1 MGEVTELFKKK
12 PSIIPEGECP
22 EETVARFH
30 AKLDLVLEE
39 FPSLTP
45 FEKYE
50 VMESV
55 AEMNKNIFQLY
66 FDMKKRLDYKEK
78 YE

>member
-1 MGEVTELFKKK
+1 MGDVTELFKNK
-12 PSIIPEGECP
+12 PVINKDEAP
-22 EETVARFH
+22 EEIIARFH
-30 AKLDLVLEE
+30 AKLDQVLDE

-55 AEMNKNIFQLY
+55 ALMNKNIFQLY

>member
-1 MGEVTELFKKK
+1 MGDVTELFKNK
-12 PSIIPEGECP
+12 PIINKDESP
-22 EETVARFH
+22 EEIIARFH
-30 AKLDLVLEE
+30 AKLDQVLDE

-50 VMESV
+50 VFESV